1 MCVCVCVAAQCVFSL
16 NVSESLRPLGLQ
28 PSRLLCPSDFS
39 SKNTGVS
46 FHFLLQCICL
56 IQRSYWH
63 LLCLLHCRQIL
74 YPLIHLGRKPQIL
87 GCLKPRMLLGNQ
99 KEIEVKKST
108 EPRTWHSVYVLFHL
122 FIPWSPSL
130 SLHEWFLL
138 YDHSSLTRM
147 LSPVHP
153 SPFYLDFF
161 SSRKF
166 FLITYCVNKTLPYH
180 MRYLF
185 SVSFFS
191 ATSSTDLSNPDQ
203 VGGWWL
209 CCIH

>member
-1 MCVCVCVAAQCVFSL
+1 MLPMGCMCVCVWLLSVCSV
-16 NVSESLRPLGLQ
+16 VSESLRPLGLQ
-28 PSRLLCPSDFS
+28 PSGLLCPSDFS

-46 FHFLLQCICL
+46 CHFLLQCICL
-56 IQRSYWH
+56 IQRSNWH
-63 LLCLLHCRQIL
+63 LLCLLHCRQVL

-153 SPFYLDFF
+153 SPLFF
-161 SSRKF
+161 F
-166 FLITYCVNKTLPYH
+166 F
-180 MRYLF
+180 
-185 SVSFFS
+185 
-191 ATSSTDLSNPDQ
+191 
-203 VGGWWL
+203 
-209 CCIH
+209 